1 MMKIPFDPTISADQQ
16 FQVLI
21 PERAVIMLTLRWN
34 TRSSF
39 WYVDIESGGAT
50 INGLKIVPRWPLL
63 EEHRA
68 LSPLEGDL
76 MVLPLSGNAPDP
88 IPYEGLGTSWGLFW
102 LAPEDVEK
110 WRVAHG
116 LG

>member
-34 TRSSF
+34 SRSGF
-39 WYVDIESGGAT
+39 WYADIESGGKVL
-50 INGLKIVPRWPLL
+50 NGLKIVPRWPILR
-63 EEHRA
+63 EHQA
-68 LSPLEGDL
+68 LSPIEGDL
-76 MVLPLSGNAPDP
+76 MALPLSGNAPDP
-88 IPYEGLGTSWGLFW
+88 ILYEGLGDSWGLFW
-102 LAPEDVEK
+102 LAPEDVKK
-110 WRVAHG
+110 WEAAHG

>member
-34 TRSSF
+34 SRNGF
-39 WYVDIESGGAT
+39 WYADIESGGKVL
-50 INGLKIVPRWPLL
+50 NGLKLVPRWPILRG
-63 EEHRA
+63 HQA
-68 LSPLEGDL
+68 LSPIEGDL
-76 MVLPLSGNAPDP
+76 MALPMSGNAPDP
-88 IPYEGLGTSWGLFW
+88 IPYEGLGDSWGLFW
-102 LAPEDVEK
+102 LAPEDVKK
-110 WRVAHG
+110 WEAAHG

>member
-34 TRSSF
+34 TRSGF
-39 WYVDIESGGAT
+39 WYADIESGGKVL
-50 INGLKIVPRWPLL
+50 NGLKLVPRWPILR
-63 EEHRA
+63 EHQA
-68 LSPLEGDL
+68 LSPIEGDL
-76 MVLPLSGNAPDP
+76 TALPLSGNASFP
-88 IPYEGLGTSWGLFW
+88 IPYEGLGDSWGLFW
-102 LAPEDVEK
+102 LAQEDVKK
-110 WRVAHG
+110 WEAAHG

>member
-34 TRSSF
+34 TRSGF
-39 WYVDIESGGAT
+39 WYADIESGGVAV
-50 INGLKIVPRWPLL
+50 NGLKIVPRWPILK
-63 EEHRA
+63 EHQA
-68 LSPLEGDL
+68 LSPIDGDL
-76 MVLPLSGNAPDP
+76 MALPLSRNAPDP
-88 IPYEGLGTSWGLFW
+88 IPYEGLGDSWGLFW
-102 LAPEDVEK
+102 LSPEDVEK
-110 WRVAHG
+110 WRAVNG

>member
-1 MMKIPFDPTISADQQ
+1 MMKIPFDPTISSDQQ

-34 TRSSF
+34 TRNGF
-39 WYVDIESGGAT
+39 WYVDIESGGKVL
-50 INGLKIVPRWPLL
+50 NGLKVVPSWPILL
-63 EEHRA
+63 EHQA
-68 LSPLEGDL
+68 LSPIDGDL
-76 MVLPLSGNAPDP
+76 MALPLSGSAPDH

-102 LAPEDVEK
+102 LAPEDVKE
-110 WRVAHG
+110 WEAAHG

>member
-34 TRSSF
+34 TRSGF
-39 WYVDIESGGAT
+39 WYADIESGGKVL
-50 INGLKIVPRWPLL
+50 NGLKIVPRWPILRG
-63 EEHRA
+63 HQA
-68 LSPLEGDL
+68 LSPIEGDL
-76 MVLPLSGNAPDP
+76 MALPLSWNAAAPR
-88 IPYEGLGTSWGLFW
+88 PYGGLGDSWGLFW
-102 LAPEDVEK
+102 SAPEDVKK
-110 WRVAHG
+110 WEAAHG

>member
-34 TRSSF
+34 TRSGF
-39 WYVDIESGGAT
+39 WYADIESGGKVL
-50 INGLKIVPRWPLL
+50 NGLKLVPRWPILR
-63 EEHRA
+63 EHQA
-68 LSPLEGDL
+68 LSPIEGDL
-76 MVLPLSGNAPDP
+76 MALPLSWNAPDP
-88 IPYEGLGTSWGLFW
+88 IPYEGLGDSWGLFW
-102 LAPEDVEK
+102 LAPEDVKK
-110 WRVAHG
+110 WEVAHG

>member
-34 TRSSF
+34 TRSGF
-39 WYVDIESGGAT
+39 WYADIESGGKVL
-50 INGLKIVPRWPLL
+50 NGLKLVPRWPILR
-63 EEHRA
+63 EHQA
-68 LSPLEGDL
+68 LSPIEGDL
-76 MVLPLSGNAPDP
+76 MALPLSGNAPDP
-88 IPYEGLGTSWGLFW
+88 IPYEGLGDSWGLFW
-102 LAPEDVEK
+102 LAPEDVKK
-110 WRVAHG
+110 WETAHG

>member
-34 TRSSF
+34 IRSGF
-39 WYVDIESGGAT
+39 WYSDIESGGKVL
-50 INGLKIVPRWPLL
+50 NGLKLVPRWPILR
-63 EEHRA
+63 EHQA
-68 LSPLEGDL
+68 LSPIEGDL
-76 MVLPLSGNAPDP
+76 MALPLSGNAPDT
-88 IPYEGLGTSWGLFW
+88 IPYEGLGDSWGLFW
-102 LAPEDVEK
+102 LAPEDVKK
-110 WRVAHG
+110 WEAAHG

>member
-34 TRSSF
+34 TRSGF
-39 WYVDIESGGAT
+39 WYADIESGGKVL
-50 INGLKIVPRWPLL
+50 NGLKLVPRWPILR
-63 EEHRA
+63 EHQA
-68 LSPLEGDL
+68 LSPIEGDL
-76 MVLPLSGNAPDP
+76 MALPLSWNATDP
-88 IPYEGLGTSWGLFW
+88 IPYEGLGDSWGLFW
-102 LAPEDVEK
+102 LAPEDVKK
-110 WRVAHG
+110 WEAAHG